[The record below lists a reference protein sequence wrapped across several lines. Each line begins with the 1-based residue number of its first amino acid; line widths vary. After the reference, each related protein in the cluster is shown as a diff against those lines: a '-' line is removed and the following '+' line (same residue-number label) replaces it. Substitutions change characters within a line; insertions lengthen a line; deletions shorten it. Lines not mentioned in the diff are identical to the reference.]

1 MTEGPTTGPGDV
13 IARAR
18 ERGVAPIRA
27 LVTVLGLDQHEAGAL
42 AVARLLRDAGVE
54 VVYTGR
60 FNNPETIAAIAT
72 EEDVDVVGVSCHSWE
87 FLHYSEELATLLHA
101 EDPAI
106 PVVVGGSI
114 VTQAD
119 REEVLAKGIDA
130 AVLPTAPGR
139 EVIETMRALAARR
152 REASVCR

>member
-1 MTEGPTTGPGDV
+1 MTE
-13 IARAR
+13 R
-18 ERGVAPIRA
+18 IRA

-54 VVYTGR
+54 VIYTGR
-60 FNNPETIAAIAT
+60 FNNPDTIAAIAA

-87 FLHYSEELATLLHA
+87 FLHYAEELATLLHA
-101 EDPAI
+101 EDPPI

-114 VTQAD
+114 ITPAD

-130 AVLPTAPGR
+130 AVLPTAPGGK
-139 EVIETMRALAARR
+139 VIETMRALAARR
-152 REASVCR
+152 RDVSRYR